1 MRLFLYILLIL
12 MPVSAMAKQTLAT
25 MDITDERHLLELLD
39 DYIEKRDVYAKQKEE
54 KLKQLKLRLRTADD
68 NAARLAIL
76 NTIYREYYTYRYDSA
91 LVYAD
96 RGLALS
102 RSDNNAYYTTL
113 NRINRAAVLST
124 GGLYSQSE
132 ALLNE
137 IGKEGVPPR
146 LRQYYY
152 YTFTWL

>member
-25 MDITDERHLLELLD
+25 TDITDERHLLELLD
-39 DYIEKRDVYAKQKEE
+39 SYIEKRDVYAKQKEE
-54 KLKQLKLRLRTADD
+54 KLKQLKLRLRTADN

-76 NTIYREYYTYRYDSA
+76 DKIYREYYTYRYDSA

-102 RSDNNAYYTTL
+102 QSDNDLTSPC
-113 NRINRAAVLST
+113 ST
-124 GGLYSQSE
+124 ASTVQPCCQRVDSTASRKL
-132 ALLNE
+132 
-137 IGKEGVPPR
+137 
-146 LRQYYY
+146 
-152 YTFTWL
+152 F